1 MADQTTDFLNFLN
14 DQLNTR
20 VASNEA
26 IFQPTSDG
34 FFTITDGLG
43 KLTISID
50 GITNYAD
57 GTELKL
63 EIVNLTSVT
72 LISVHLD
79 VSLSQAN
86 SKEWLPQR
94 NHPMSAGNEENPAGH
109 GRHYAWHPETQAGP
123 PPKERPRTLNASCG
137 SAKRPRGSP
146 TQRHPDG
153 YHPCSQQCRVA

>member
-63 EIVNLTSVT
+63 EIVNLTSP
-72 LISVHLD
+72 S
-79 VSLSQAN
+79 
-86 SKEWLPQR
+86 
-94 NHPMSAGNEENPAGH
+94 
-109 GRHYAWHPETQAGP
+109 
-123 PPKERPRTLNASCG
+123 
-137 SAKRPRGSP
+137 
-146 TQRHPDG
+146 
-153 YHPCSQQCRVA
+153 

>member
-86 SKEWLPQR
+86 SIEKYWSEPKKTSEVSV
-94 NHPMSAGNEENPAGH
+94 HSI
-109 GRHYAWHPETQAGP
+109 P
-123 PPKERPRTLNASCG
+123 PGTAVIQTVRFSQWTPKDIKYIHVG
-137 SAKRPRGSP
+137 YRGTGGIS
-146 TQRHPDG
+146 
-153 YHPCSQQCRVA
+153 YKKAN